1 MTTALVLV
9 DIQNDYFPGGTMSLE
24 GMDAAAANAA
34 RLLAAFRERR
44 LPVFHVRHLSVR
56 PGATFF
62 VPGTAGAEIHPAVA
76 PGAGEPVVEKNFP
89 NAFRATDLG
98 ERLRAAGAGDLV
110 IVGAMSHMCIDATT
124 RAAFDHGFKCTVAE
138 DACATRALEFGGRTL
153 PARDVHAAFMAAL
166 ASPYAK
172 IARAEAC
179 IAALGAKA

>member
-9 DIQNDYFPGGTMSLE
+9 DIQNDYFPGGNMALE

-34 RLLAAFRERR
+34 KLLAGFRERG

-62 VPGTAGAEIHPAVA
+62 VPGTPGAEVHASVRPA
-76 PGAGEPVVEKNFP
+76 AGESVVEKNFP
-89 NAFRATDLG
+89 NSFRGTGLL
-98 ERLRAAGAGDLV
+98 EQLRGANADGVV
-110 IVGAMSHMCIDATT
+110 IAGAMSHMCIDATT

-138 DACATRALEFGGRTL
+138 NACATRALEFGGRTI

-166 ASPYAK
+166 AVPYAR
-172 IARAEAC
+172 IASTEEVWRA
-179 IAALGAKA
+179 L